1 MFEFFS
7 TISSAFSSA
16 FASVSG
22 AVASTSAP
30 AIAAIAG
37 WTGISAVAA
46 TAVFPV
52 ILVAGAVVA
61 QKVIRNSWNAYK
73 AFSGGPDLNLDIN
86 KVKTDSKNHD
96 NILTNSGG
104 EIAFKVESEKTFF
117 FQEKGI
123 LSKKYE
129 LIGFKDKNGD
139 LYQVTGEKKEGFF
152 SNLWNSAKELASKFC
167 NLIPFIPNTS
177 HLPHYEIADIST
189 NTFSDK
195 LIIGD
200 SNKSEGFTCNKIS
213 GADEFS
219 QYKAKP
225 SFWEKTKR
233 ALLEFSP
240 SVNLNN
246 ESRLKTIVNNLC
258 LHNENHAYANQN
270 YENSKEKS
278 EMSDGQ
284 NSQEEVISNKDQEV
298 KQNGNSL
305 TNPNGEKLQ
314 TNVKDKELGKKK

>member
-1 MFEFFS
+1 MLLELLY
-7 TISSAFSSA
+7 
-16 FASVSG
+16 G
-22 AVASTSAP
+22 
-30 AIAAIAG
+30 
-37 WTGISAVAA
+37 VAA
-46 TAVFPV
+46 VTSTPLVFGIPLA
-52 ILVAGAVVA
+52 IWFGYKTIA
-61 QKVIRNSWNAYK
+61 NSYKAYEAYK
-73 AFSGGPDLNLDIN
+73 GPDLQLSSLIISPAIHKSQGNPITSPEGDIAI
-86 KVKTDSKNHD
+86 KNEGD
-96 NILTNSGG
+96 
-104 EIAFKVESEKTFF
+104 KTFF
-117 FQEKGI
+117 FRKRCDYLNSTS
-123 LSKKYE
+123 LSLAFLSAPSNAYFDEFKPEYE

-240 SVNLNN
+240 YVNLNN